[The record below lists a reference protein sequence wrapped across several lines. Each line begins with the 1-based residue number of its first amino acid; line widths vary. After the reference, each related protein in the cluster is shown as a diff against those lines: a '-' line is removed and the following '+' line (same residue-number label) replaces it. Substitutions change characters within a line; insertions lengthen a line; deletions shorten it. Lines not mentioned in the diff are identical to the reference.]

1 MDQYLRSFNQTL
13 PTERNGIIN
22 KLQLFILS
30 ESNLLFIKKEDLT
43 IESLFD
49 NENLFMVIKDY
60 SLLLLDSKFAA
71 ELVIFLTFLIKK
83 LFHN

>member
-22 KLQLFILS
+22 QLQLFILS

-71 ELVIFLTFLIKK
+71 ELVIFLTFLTKK